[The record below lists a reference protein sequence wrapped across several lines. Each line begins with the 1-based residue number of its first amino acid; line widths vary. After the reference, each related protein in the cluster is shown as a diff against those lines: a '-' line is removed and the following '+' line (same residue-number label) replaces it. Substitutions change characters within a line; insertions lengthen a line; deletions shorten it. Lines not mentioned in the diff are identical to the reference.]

1 MRIVSGSGNNRTTLD
16 FPCSEIVK
24 RSSDAEQK
32 SAKTLLCSL
41 LKVKETVD
49 VSPVVA

>member
-16 FPCSEIVK
+16 FPCSDIVK

-41 LKVKETVD
+41 LNIKEPED
-49 VSPVVA
+49 DKA